1 MFWCQ
6 YIFDYTYKKR
16 AKCRKILKKGDRKM
30 AKIVKKMIGI
40 GLGLAVAYY
49 AYYLIRAAGIMKNGK
64 WTKEG
69 E

>member
-1 MFWCQ
+1 
-6 YIFDYTYKKR
+6 
-16 AKCRKILKKGDRKM
+16 M

-49 AYYLIRAAGIMKNGK
+49 TYYLIRAAGIMKNGK